1 MDNKTSIATIIGATG
16 LIGSHILQQ
25 LCADTIFSEIR
36 VVVRRPFEYP
46 DAKVKIVVLK
56 FTDAD
61 ALRDAISGSDVV
73 FCAIGTTRS
82 QTPDLQEYR
91 KVDLDIPVN
100 TALISAATG
109 VRSFQLVSSIG
120 ANAQSS
126 NFYLQIKGEVEA
138 AVTKLQ
144 IPSINIFRPSLLL
157 GERSKPRLAEKI
169 AAVLMKPF
177 YFLIPDKQKPIE
189 ATCVA
194 RAMIQAAKLQKPG
207 VNVYHYTEMMQSL

>member
-16 LIGSHILQQ
+16 LIGSHILKQ
-25 LCADTIFSEIR
+25 LCADSTFSEIR

-46 DAKVKIVVLK
+46 DAKVKIVLLK

-61 ALRDAISGSDVV
+61 ALRDAITGSDVV

-91 KVDLDIPVN
+91 KVDQDIPVN

-120 ANAQSS
+120 ANAESS
-126 NFYLQIKGEVEA
+126 NFYLQIKGEVEL
-138 AVTKLQ
+138 AVAELQ

-157 GERSKPRLAEKI
+157 GERSKPRLAERI

-189 ATCVA
+189 AICVA
-194 RAMIQAAKLQKPG
+194 RAMIQAAKVQKPG

>member
-16 LIGSHILQQ
+16 LIGSHILKQ
-25 LCADTIFSEIR
+25 LCADNTFSEIR

-56 FTDAD
+56 FTDTN
-61 ALRDAISGSDVV
+61 ALRDVISGSDVV

-82 QTPDLQEYR
+82 QTPNLQEYR
-91 KVDLDIPVN
+91 KVDMHIPVN
-100 TALISAATG
+100 TVLISAVAG
-109 VRSFQLVSSIG
+109 VRSFQLVSSVG

-126 NFYLQIKGEVEA
+126 NFYLQIKGEVEI
-138 AVTKLQ
+138 AVSKLH

-194 RAMIQAAKLQKPG
+194 RAMIQAAKLQRPG
-207 VNVYHYTEMMQSL
+207 VNVYHYTEMMQAF

>member
-16 LIGSHILQQ
+16 LIGSHILKL
-25 LCADTIFSEIR
+25 LCADSTFSEIR
-36 VVVRRPFEYP
+36 VVVRRPFQYP

-120 ANAQSS
+120 ANAESS

-138 AVTKLQ
+138 AVAKLQ
-144 IPSINIFRPSLLL
+144 IPSINVFRPSLLL

-207 VNVYHYTEMMQSL
+207 VNMYHYTEMMHSM

>member
-16 LIGSHILQQ
+16 LIGSHILKQ
-25 LCADTIFSEIR
+25 LCVDSTFSEIR
-36 VVVRRPFEYP
+36 VVVRHPFEYP
-46 DAKVKIVVLK
+46 DTKVKIVVLK
-56 FTDAD
+56 FTDTD
-61 ALRDAISGSDVV
+61 ALRGVISGSDVV
-73 FCAIGTTRS
+73 FCAVGTTRS
-82 QTPDLQEYR
+82 ETPDLQEYR

-100 TALISAATG
+100 TALISAGTG

-126 NFYLQIKGEVEA
+126 NFYLQIKGEVEV
-138 AVTKLQ
+138 AVSKLH

-194 RAMIQAAKLQKPG
+194 RAMIQAAKLQRPG
-207 VNVYHYTEMMQSL
+207 VNVYHYSEMMQSL

>member
-1 MDNKTSIATIIGATG
+1 MENKTSIATIIGATG
-16 LIGSHILQQ
+16 LIGSHILKQ
-25 LCADTIFSEIR
+25 LCADSTFSEIR

-56 FTDAD
+56 FADAD
-61 ALRDAISGSDVV
+61 ALRDAVSGSDVV

-100 TALISAATG
+100 TALISEATG

-126 NFYLQIKGEVEA
+126 NFYLQIKGEVEV
-138 AVTKLQ
+138 AVAELQ